1 MACERTL
8 DGKTAVVRVGEGESL
23 GFVENVLCL
32 VEVDVAVD
40 ATLTTLREWR

>member
-1 MACERTL
+1 MKVHL
-8 DGKTAVVRVGEGESL
+8 VVRVGEGELL
-23 GFVENVLCL
+23 GFAVNVLRL